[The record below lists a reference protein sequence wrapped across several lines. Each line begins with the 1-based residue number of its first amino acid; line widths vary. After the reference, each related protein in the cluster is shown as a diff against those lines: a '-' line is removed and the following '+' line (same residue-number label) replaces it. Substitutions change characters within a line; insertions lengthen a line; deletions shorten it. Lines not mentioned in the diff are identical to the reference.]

1 MPARVV
7 LITGATGGLGRVA
20 ARVFAAD
27 GYRLVLA
34 GTDES
39 RLLDL
44 AAELGLEQDA
54 WTPLV
59 ADLSDREE
67 ARTALTAVED
77 ALGAIDVLL
86 HLVGGSE
93 GGAPVVDVDPA
104 VVRKMLDQHLWTTL
118 HVTQSVVP
126 GMVER
131 GWGRVVAVSAPAATE
146 PLARFSPYAVGKAAQ
161 EILLRTLARENAN
174 SGVTVNL
181 VVVRAI
187 DLAGER
193 RTDPKRS
200 AWTTPDEIAA
210 TFRFL
215 VSDDAAAITGARIPL
230 FGR

>member
-1 MPARVV
+1 VPPRVV

-20 ARVFAAD
+20 TRVFAAD
-27 GYRLVLA
+27 GHRLVLG
-34 GTDES
+34 GTDEG

-44 AAELGLEQDA
+44 AAEVGLDHDA

-59 ADLSDREE
+59 VDLTDGTETR
-67 ARTALTAVED
+67 AALTAVED
-77 ALGAIDVLL
+77 ALGAIDILI

-93 GGAPVVDVDPA
+93 GGAPVVDVDPD
-104 VVRKMLDQHLWTTL
+104 VVRKMLDRHLWTTL
-118 HVTQSVVP
+118 HVTQAVVP
-126 GMVER
+126 GMVRR
-131 GWGRVVAVSAPAATE
+131 GWGRIVAVSAPAASE

-174 SGVTVNL
+174 SGMTVNL

-187 DLAGER
+187 DLTGER
-193 RTDPKRS
+193 RSDPKRS

-215 VSDDAAAITGARIPL
+215 VSDEAAAITGARIPL

>member
-1 MPARVV
+1 MPSRVV

-20 ARVFAAD
+20 ARVFAED
-27 GYRLVLA
+27 GHRLVLG
-34 GTDES
+34 GTDEG

-44 AAELGLEQDA
+44 AAELGLEHDV

-59 ADLSDREE
+59 ADLSDGQE
-67 ARTALTAVED
+67 ARTALAAAEE

-93 GGAPVVDVDPA
+93 GGVPVVDVDPG
-104 VVRKMLDQHLWTTL
+104 VVRKMLEQHLWTTL
-118 HVTQSVVP
+118 HVTQAVVP
-126 GMVER
+126 GMVRR

-146 PLARFSPYAVGKAAQ
+146 PLARFAPYAIGKAAQ

-174 SGVTVNL
+174 SGMTVNL

-193 RTDPKRS
+193 LSDPKRS

-215 VSDDAAAITGARIPL
+215 ASDDAAAITGARIPL